1 MKDASKS
8 GFSRVLS
15 VLLSLAVVVGM
26 IPVSIGSAA
35 AESSEGAS
43 GENDLKAT
51 LYIYDGEDPFYYQST
66 DWVAKDIFAEVEGDV
81 GQEVTAAYFKR
92 AETAAGMKRTLS

>member
-51 LYIYDGEDPFYYQST
+51 LYIYDGEDPF
-66 DWVAKDIFAEVEGDV
+66 
-81 GQEVTAAYFKR
+81 
-92 AETAAGMKRTLS
+92 